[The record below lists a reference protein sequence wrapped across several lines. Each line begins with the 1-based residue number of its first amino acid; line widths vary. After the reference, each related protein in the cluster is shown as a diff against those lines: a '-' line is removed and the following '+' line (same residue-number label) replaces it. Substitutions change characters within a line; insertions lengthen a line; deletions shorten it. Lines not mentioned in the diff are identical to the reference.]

1 MKKFLRIKRANL
13 HRLNSVQDK
22 NSRIGVINMPKDS
35 QVDNKL
41 SRKLKSNWD
50 DTSASEEG
58 KNKNK
63 TRKKQ
68 SAPVTWQ

>member
-1 MKKFLRIKRANL
+1 
-13 HRLNSVQDK
+13 
-22 NSRIGVINMPKDS
+22 MPKDS

-58 KNKNK
+58 KNKNR

-68 SAPVTWQ
+68 SAPATWQ